1 MEAVVR
7 GVPAPHA
14 IAGLSHR
21 HKKRLLADP
30 NWESAFD
37 YLNSLVGSGTT
48 EEQVAA
54 LALEHEF
61 RLRLPEL
68 LLMRV
73 DKMTMA
79 ASVEARAPFLD
90 HHLVEFAA
98 RLPLSFHLADG
109 GGKRVLKRAFAHILP
124 ESVLTRKK
132 QGFGA
137 PVWRWSS
144 SLREIAEHEL
154 LRDPILEY
162 LNEPDVR
169 TLLAQSPARRQ
180 AWELWVVL
188 NFAFWH
194 RHWIEGDD
202 LRESPSFMRP
212 QSNFARTAA
221 A

>member
-1 MEAVVR
+1 LR

-14 IAGLSHR
+14 IAGLSHE
-21 HKKRLLADP
+21 HKKRLLVDP
-30 NWESAFD
+30 NWQPAFD

-79 ASVEARAPFLD
+79 ASVEARVPFLD

-109 GGKRVLKRAFAHILP
+109 HGKRILKRAFAPMLP
-124 ESVLTRKK
+124 ESVLARRK

-169 TLLAQSPARRQ
+169 TLLAQAPVGRQ
-180 AWELWVVL
+180 AWELWIVL
-188 NFAFWH
+188 NFALWH

-202 LRESPSFMRP
+202 LRESPSFTLP
-212 QSNFARTAA
+212 QPNLARTAA